1 MAESPDEILK
11 RLFGVPDVSIT
22 PMQAGILG
30 SGSLLA
36 TEYLRKNSIDNT
48 LNNIFG
54 IESNSKILNR
64 ATANVMGVSN
74 ELNNELANISN
85 DAMASVKSHAAQV
98 QDSIKSSATARG
110 LDASVANES
119 ASQFGASTSGAY
131 AAAHK
136 ALAEAQAKATANMS
150 GSISSYQQSLAKQQ
164 LANKLQEAADNAGII
179 SSITGIASAI
189 MARANSM
196 PEQQAQSNLD
206 PYGTSTFKTRPTLEE
221 MAPKEQPEQPM
232 SRIALNRV
240 SPFEQVGLNEIQQG
254 RV

>member
-22 PMQAGILG
+22 PMQAGALG
-30 SGSLLA
+30 AGSLLA

-64 ATANVMGVSN
+64 TTANVMGVSN

-85 DAMASVKSHAAQV
+85 DTMASVKSHAAQV

-110 LDASVANES
+110 LDARVANES

-150 GSISSYQQSLAKQQ
+150 GAVSSYQQALAKQQ

-179 SSITGIASAI
+179 GSITGITSAI

-196 PEQQAQSNLD
+196 PKPPTFVGEGTPAITEANKILD
-206 PYGTSTFKTRPTLEE
+206 KYPSPPTGVDVLD
-221 MAPKEQPEQPM
+221 QPT
-232 SRIALNRV
+232 V
-240 SPFEQVGLNEIQQG
+240 YSPFRAIGLNEIQQG
-254 RV
+254 GV